1 MSAVCKH
8 LESAGVDLNL
18 MWGRIYDLIVKSILS
33 AENLIFVN
41 TKKLVNHRSNCFE
54 LFGFDVILDSEL
66 KPWLLEV
73 NLSPALSTDSPLDA
87 YIKGNLISDTLTLI
101 GIRQYDKRTNGEAK
115 AKWRLK
121 AWLRM

>member
-1 MSAVCKH
+1 M
-8 LESAGVDLNL
+8 
-18 MWGRIYDLIVKSILS
+18 
-33 AENLIFVN
+33 FVN

-101 GIRQYDKRTNGEAK
+101 GIRQYDKKTNGEAK